1 MTPRRWLASWVVV
14 AACGGPAEQPEPA
27 LVQFERRMCACADA
41 ECANRVIADMAAWS
55 KRVPAGAHPEPRA
68 MAMIM
73 ERYNACLMRATGR
86 EVTGESAP
94 GPSAP
99 AP

>member
-1 MTPRRWLASWVVV
+1 
-14 AACGGPAEQPEPA
+14 
-27 LVQFERRMCACADA
+27 
-41 ECANRVIADMAAWS
+41 
-55 KRVPAGAHPEPRA
+55 

-73 ERYNACLMRATGR
+73 ERYNACLTRATGR